1 MERVERAAVLYIDMI
16 ANVDAI
22 DIATYDSV
30 EPYAAPCS
38 HNHITD
44 DACTLGYEGALPE
57 LRRKAPHGDEASCWI
72 LVCHTD

>member
-1 MERVERAAVLYIDMI
+1 MERVERAAVLYIDVI

-30 EPYAAPCS
+30 EPYATPFA
-38 HNHITD
+38 HHHITD
-44 DACTLGYEGALPE
+44 DARTLRYEGTLPE
-57 LRRKAPHGDEASCWI
+57 LGREAPHGDDASCWI